1 MIERTPFISLGRY
14 RYFGR
19 ILDIRILAAGLSGLF
34 VFYYTDSRAG
44 IHTYGTNFVL
54 RTFFP
59 AEIGHQ
65 IALKVLQWGLGPWDK
80 KTDDTALMLNIW
92 GRTVSNPVG
101 LAAGMDKQGE
111 AIDGL
116 LDLGFGCI
124 EIGTVTPRAQPGNPP
139 PRFFR
144 LNKDAAAI
152 NRYGFNSDGY
162 DIVIRR
168 LHNRILKY
176 AADHC
181 PELRKMSISQL
192 AQLAKSVESINFL
205 DIPKSLRK
213 NKLLAINL
221 GKNKDSDEINDYVKG
236 IRRLGPYADILVMNI
251 SSPNTP
257 GLRQLQQKDSLEALL
272 LAAIQERDLLSDPKP
287 ALCIKIA
294 PDLNDSELD
303 DIVDVI
309 KRIPIDGI
317 IVSNTTIQRPKSLK
331 DDRFIHE
338 QGGLSGP
345 PLKPLALNIL
355 RALRRKLPKDF
366 IIIGCGGISSGK
378 DAVEYAR
385 AGASLVQC
393 YTAFGKDEIY
403 NELKGKKWVDII
415 GIDEIKD
422 N

>member
-1 MIERTPFISLGRY
+1 MIRDMLFLYLGRY
-14 RYFGR
+14 RSGIF
-19 ILDIRILAAGLSGLF
+19 AGGLLGLF

-44 IHTYGTNFVL
+44 IHTYGTNFML

-65 IALKVLQWGLGPWDK
+65 IALKVLRWKLGPWDK
-80 KTDDTALMLNIW
+80 KTDDTSLMLNVW
-92 GRTVSNPVG
+92 GHTISNPVG

-116 LDLGFGCI
+116 LDLGFGYI
-124 EIGTVTPRAQPGNPP
+124 EIGTVTPHAQPGNPP

-144 LNKDAAAI
+144 LSKDAATI
-152 NRYGFNSDGY
+152 NRYGFNSDGH
-162 DIVIRR
+162 DVVVRR

-181 PELRKMSISQL
+181 PELMKMSVSQL
-192 AQLAKSVESINFL
+192 SQFTKSMESMNFL
-205 DIPKSLRK
+205 NIPKSLRK

-221 GKNKDSDEINDYVKG
+221 GKNRDGNEINDYLKG
-236 IRRLGPYADILVMNI
+236 IRRLGPYAD
-251 SSPNTP
+251 
-257 GLRQLQQKDSLEALL
+257 
-272 LAAIQERDLLSDPKP
+272 AIKERNLLSDPKP
-287 ALCIKIA
+287 VLCIKIA
-294 PDLNDSELD
+294 PDLNDFELQ

-309 KRIPIDGI
+309 KRVPIDGI
-317 IVSNTTIQRPKSLK
+317 IVSNTTIQRPKTLK

-345 PLKPLALNIL
+345 PLKPLTLNIL
-355 RALRRKLPKDF
+355 RILREKLPKDF

-378 DAVEYAR
+378 DAIEYAR

-403 NELKGKKWVDII
+403 NELKGKKWIDII
-415 GIDEIKD
+415 GIDEIKNNQNND
-422 N
+422 